1 MSMTRFLYLLM
12 DVLQGYPLFSDSL
25 FSFPGE
31 YFVKKKNAT
40 VYRER
45 LRFFHYFLMRLFRS
59 A

>member
-31 YFVKKKNAT
+31 YFVKKKKMQPST
-40 VYRER
+40 ESDCV
-45 LRFFHYFLMRLFRS
+45 FFIIF
-59 A
+59 